1 MQYHEGIDLVGHV
14 RATRPL
20 SGHILGWTQ
29 KPRSTNLAP
38 VEQSRKTRWEKILF
52 AFRNG
57 IRSVLL
63 AGGDRHCL
71 YETADRSSSK
81 PVHSDPSLT
90 ELKQNTQVV
99 KPGICLTSLPSLGL
113 STGS

>member
-1 MQYHEGIDLVGHV
+1 MSEQLGHY
-14 RATRPL
+14 
-20 SGHILGWTQ
+20 LGTSLAG
-29 KPRSTNLAP
+29 PRSPEAPTWRRWSRVAKLAG
-38 VEQSRKTRWEKILF
+38 RKFSLLSE
-52 AFRNG
+52 NG